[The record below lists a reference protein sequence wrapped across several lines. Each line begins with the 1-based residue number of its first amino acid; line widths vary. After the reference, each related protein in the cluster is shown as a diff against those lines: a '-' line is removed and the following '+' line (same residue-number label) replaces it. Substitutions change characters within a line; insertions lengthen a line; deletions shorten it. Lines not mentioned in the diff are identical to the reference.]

1 MIIAEAH
8 VRRCDD
14 HFIYVE
20 VQRSGGCDSCDSRS
34 SCGTSMLAPLFS
46 QHDAPIKVAR
56 EGGRAW
62 LPGETVRIGVQEKSF
77 IRGTLLLYL
86 LPLLGLIGGALLGQ
100 WLAESFFLSKNETP
114 AILGGLSGL
123 IAAFWRIKRLSTV
136 AAKAPDIVILD
147 DSPSRRVTL

>member
-14 HFIYVE
+14 QFIYVD
-20 VQRSGGCDSCDSRS
+20 VQRPGGCDSCDSRS

-46 QHDAPIKVAR
+46 RHDAPIKVAR
-56 EGGRAW
+56 AGARAR
-62 LPGETVRIGVQEKSF
+62 LPGEKVRIGIQEKPF

-86 LPLLGLIGGALLGQ
+86 LPLLGLIGGAMLGQ
-100 WLAESFFLSKNETP
+100 WLAESFFPSVNETP
-114 AILGGLSGL
+114 VILGGLSGL
-123 IAAFWRIKRLSTV
+123 TAAFWLIKRISTV

-147 DSPSRRVTL
+147 DTPSRRVTL